1 MRLTPS
7 FSAIKSRNLSFDAG
21 LQKNNSL
28 TLSTKTIGELSCE
41 KPFFKLEM
49 PISPVLKTLT
59 NSSSSPSVSY
69 EQITFPLS
77 SPHIPILGTG
87 GTGYFAIIEE

>member
-1 MRLTPS
+1 M
-7 FSAIKSRNLSFDAG
+7 SFDAG

-77 SPHIPILGTG
+77 SPHIPILGLVEP
-87 GTGYFAIIEE
+87 AILPLLKNDMNWKLLL